1 MSSKGT
7 SPGGIKRRP
16 KFLERHK
23 MAFSIKK
30 TLAVLAASAVAVAAF
45 VQPAQA
51 VTSSTPT
58 KALVSTT
65 WLQSNLADKKLVLLH
80 VGDNDNS
87 IYLRSHIEGAQYLD
101 WKTQL
106 ANASESKLK
115 NGVVTKAN
123 FQKVTKALGIN
134 SDSTVV
140 LYAEAKSGLKAT
152 WGAWV
157 FKLYGFNDVRI
168 LNGGLAKWT
177 ADGNTTTLA
186 ATPAKKAGN
195 FVAKSASTKLRASI
209 TEVVAAAKSTKKTK
223 PVIVDTRDAAGYA
236 GTSAATGLGTAP
248 VAGHIATAKSIP
260 TASILNA
267 DGTFKSVAEIKAA
280 YKAVGATAKSSV
292 LLYCG
297 TGLLASASWF
307 ALTQVLGYE
316 NVKNYD
322 GSWFEFSTV
331 APNELV
337 EKVAQ

>member
-1 MSSKGT
+1 
-7 SPGGIKRRP
+7 
-16 KFLERHK
+16 
-23 MAFSIKK
+23 MAFSFKK
-30 TLAVLAASAVAVAAF
+30 SLAVVVASAIAVAAF

-51 VTSSTPT
+51 VTTSSPT
-58 KALVSTT
+58 KALVSTS
-65 WLQSNLADKKLVLLH
+65 WLKTNLADKKLVVLH
-80 VGDNDNS
+80 VGDADNS
-87 IYLRSHIEGAQYLD
+87 IFLRSHIEGAQYLD

-106 ANASESKLK
+106 ANSSESKLK

-134 SDSTVV
+134 NDSTVV

-168 LNGGLAKWT
+168 LDGGLNKWT
-177 ADGNTTTLA
+177 ADGNPTTLV
-186 ATPAKKAGN
+186 ATAAKKAGN
-195 FVAKSASTKLRASI
+195 FVAKNASTKLRAAIS
-209 TEVVAAAKSTKKTK
+209 EVVAAAKSTKKTK
-223 PVIVDTRDAAGYA
+223 PVIVDTRDGASYA

-267 DGTFKSVAEIKAA
+267 DGTFKSVAEIKTA
-280 YKAVGATAKSSV
+280 YAAVGVNSKSNV

-307 ALTQVLGYE
+307 ALTQVLGYKA
-316 NVKNYD
+316 VKNYD
-322 GSWFEFSTV
+322 GSWFEFATV
-331 APNELV
+331 APSDLV
-337 EKVAQ
+337 ETAAK

>member
-1 MSSKGT
+1 
-7 SPGGIKRRP
+7 
-16 KFLERHK
+16 
-23 MAFSIKK
+23 MAFSFKK
-30 TLAVLAASAVAVAAF
+30 TLAVAVASAIAVAAF
-45 VQPAQA
+45 IQPAQA
-51 VTSSTPT
+51 VTTSSPT

-65 WLQSNLADKKLVLLH
+65 WLKANLTDKKLVVLH
-80 VGDNDNS
+80 VGDADNS
-87 IYLRSHIEGAQYLD
+87 VYLRSHIEGAQFIN

-115 NGVVTKAN
+115 NGVVTKNN
-123 FQKVTKALGIN
+123 FQTVTKTLGIN
-134 SDSTVV
+134 NDSTVV

-168 LNGGLAKWT
+168 LDGGLNKWT
-177 ADGNTTTLA
+177 ADGNATTLA
-186 ATPAKKAGN
+186 ATAAKKAGN
-195 FVAKSASTKLRASI
+195 FVAKTASTKLRATI
-209 TEVVAAAKSTKKTK
+209 TEVVAAAKSTKATK
-223 PVIVDTRDAAGYA
+223 PLIVDTRDAAGYA

-267 DGTFKSVAEIKAA
+267 DGTFKTVAEIKAA
-280 YKAVGATAKSSV
+280 YAAVGATAKSSI

-307 ALTQVLGYE
+307 ALTQVLGFK

-322 GSWFEFSTV
+322 GSWYEFSNVATNDLVETV
-331 APNELV
+331 A
-337 EKVAQ
+337 K

>member
-1 MSSKGT
+1 
-7 SPGGIKRRP
+7 
-16 KFLERHK
+16 

-30 TLAVLAASAVAVAAF
+30 TLSVVVASAIAVAAF

-51 VTSSTPT
+51 VTASTPV

-65 WLQSNLADKKLVLLH
+65 WLKANLADKKLVVLH
-80 VGDNDNS
+80 VGDADNS
-87 IYLRSHIEGAQYLD
+87 VFLRSHIEGAQYID

-115 NGVVTKAN
+115 NGVVTKTN
-123 FQKVTKALGIN
+123 FQAVTKTLGIN
-134 SDSTVV
+134 NDSTVV

-168 LNGGLAKWT
+168 LDGGLNKWT
-177 ADGNTTTLA
+177 ADGNATTLA
-186 ATPAKKAGN
+186 ATAAKKAGN
-195 FVAKSASTKLRASI
+195 FVAKTASTKLRATI
-209 TEVVAAAKSTKKTK
+209 TEVVAAAKSTKATK
-223 PVIVDTRDAAGYA
+223 PLIVDTRDAAGYA

-267 DGTFKSVAEIKAA
+267 DGTFKTVAEIKAA
-280 YKAVGATAKSSV
+280 YAAVGATAKSSI

-307 ALTQVLGYE
+307 ALTQVLGFK

-322 GSWFEFSTV
+322 GSWYEFSNVATNDLVETV
-331 APNELV
+331 A
-337 EKVAQ
+337 K